1 MRHDVLRNETG
12 KQPFNVTVEYYKLMT
27 DVLSGITMLATAFN
41 STTAGLGDSPYI
53 LSVVSQ
59 NTDKFIDEYLR
70 VNRDACE

>member
-1 MRHDVLRNETG
+1 MRV
-12 KQPFNVTVEYYKLMT
+12 
-27 DVLSGITMLATAFN
+27 TMLATAWN